1 MLIVSVELPEDNTI
15 GLTGEPTPFPM
26 TSLVLVASG
35 VLGSFDLVLGL
46 AGRGRVIL
54 FEHEALD
61 GESNLFL
68 GLLMG
73 E

>member
-1 MLIVSVELPEDNTI
+1 
-15 GLTGEPTPFPM
+15 M